1 MLAEVNGR
9 PGFSD
14 LQVHLFIICHSY
26 TAKLPP
32 KSISAKDS
40 RSPENL
46 LAVPA
51 GEQAVASICRLEC
64 HQTITTGVTVI
75 NTEIR
80 TDSFRR
86 WIQTQT
92 TEQIKA
98 GVHVSRIKLQ
108 KKIQ

>member
-1 MLAEVNGR
+1 MHSRLDSVGGGQWEARLFGLALR
-9 PGFSD
+9 

-40 RSPENL
+40 RSPGNL

-51 GEQAVASICRLEC
+51 GEQAVVSILRLEC
-64 HQTITTGVTVI
+64 HQTITTDVAVI

-80 TDSFRR
+80 TDSFKR

-92 TEQIKA
+92 TEQSKA
-98 GVHVSRIKLQ
+98 GDLR
-108 KKIQ
+108 